1 MCPPFF
7 YSTGQSFQP
16 FAFILSDRFIHPF
29 PVTPTTVVGPN
40 SKKTYRRR
48 GRRRGRG
55 RRGVPGGIYV
65 YIDYIY
71 IYIGRLL
78 GLTYEKMPLRV
89 MEAACGLQDI
99 CPFG

>member
-1 MCPPFF
+1 
-7 YSTGQSFQP
+7 
-16 FAFILSDRFIHPF
+16 
-29 PVTPTTVVGPN
+29 VTPTTVVGPN

-48 GRRRGRG
+48 RRRRRG
-55 RRGVPGGIYV
+55 RRGVRGVIYV
-65 YIDYIY
+65 YIDYIYIYIY

-89 MEAACGLQDI
+89 MEAAYGLQDI

>member
-1 MCPPFF
+1 M
-7 YSTGQSFQP
+7 
-16 FAFILSDRFIHPF
+16 
-29 PVTPTTVVGPN
+29 TPTTVVGPN

-48 GRRRGRG
+48 RVRSRRRGRRR
-55 RRGVPGGIYV
+55 RRGFVPGGIYV

-89 MEAACGLQDI
+89 MEAAYGLQDI